1 MSTPDFNTMSS
12 PMASPPVDDQS
23 QPSLPSNSTALVPA
37 LPPTLMPV
45 DGEDFLP
52 EPGPWASALG
62 RQLILLF
69 LLGFGAMAVWPMRE
83 TVKAS
88 GVVRPTGE
96 NNVIQSEQGGT
107 LQRVLMRP
115 NQVVQP
121 GDLLAVFDSRS
132 AEAERKQ
139 LRDELATLERQEQQA
154 RAEQSSLDAQ
164 FTALNGITTSLT
176 ESSRRNVEQA
186 RASLNFENSEL
197 RRYRSLL
204 ESGAVPRSLV
214 DEKQAR
220 QIMGEAEVLKAM
232 QSVSEQRARGL
243 SELARLHQS
252 ASQARSSAD
261 ELSKQVAQ
269 RHARLVQVQRA
280 IDFATVRS
288 PIHGSVVSTNL
299 HHSGQVLQPGEVI
312 AVIAPLSQ
320 RYQAKL
326 QVPADSISHVQVGQQ
341 ATLKVSACPTSEFG
355 VMPAV
360 VRNLS
365 ADTVQTTVQ
374 AGSAMAAQVP
384 LFGRGTSAYEVVV
397 EPKYTSLKGRQG
409 NCQLRLGMEVSA
421 DIITRRTTVLAYF
434 VNKLRIGS

>member
-1 MSTPDFNTMSS
+1 
-12 PMASPPVDDQS
+12 
-23 QPSLPSNSTALVPA
+23 
-37 LPPTLMPV
+37 MPV

-52 EPGPWASALG
+52 GPGPWVSALG

-83 TVKAS
+83 TVRAF

-132 AEAERKQ
+132 VQAERQQ
-139 LRDELATLERQEQQA
+139 LRNELATLERQEQQA
-154 RAEQSSLDAQ
+154 RAEQRSLDAQ

-232 QSVSEQRARGL
+232 QGVSEQRARGL
-243 SELARLHQS
+243 SELARLNQS
-252 ASQARSSAD
+252 ASQSRSSAD

-280 IDFATVRS
+280 IDFATVKS
-288 PIHGSVVSTNL
+288 PIHGAVVSTNL
-299 HHSGQVLQPGEVI
+299 RHSGQVVQPGEVM
-312 AVIAPLSQ
+312 AVLAPLSQ
-320 RYQAKL
+320 HYQAKL
-326 QVPADSISHVQVGQQ
+326 QVPADSISHIQVGQQ
-341 ATLKVSACPTSEFG
+341 ATLKISACPTSEFG
-355 VMPAV
+355 VMSAV

-365 ADTVQTTVQ
+365 ADTVPAPVQ
-374 AGSAMAAQVP
+374 AGSAMAAQSP
-384 LFGRGTSAYEVVV
+384 LLGRGTSAYEVVV

-421 DIITRRTTVLAYF
+421 DIVTRRTTVFAYLM
-434 VNKLRIGS
+434 NKLRIGG

>member
-1 MSTPDFNTMSS
+1 MSTPDFNAMSS
-12 PMASPPVDDQS
+12 PMPSPPVDGES
-23 QPSLPSNSTALVPA
+23 QASLSPNSTALVAA

-52 EPGPWASALG
+52 GPGPWASALG

-83 TVKAS
+83 TVRAS

-132 AEAERKQ
+132 VQAERQQ
-139 LRDELATLERQEQQA
+139 LRDELATLERQAQQA
-154 RAEQSSLDAQ
+154 RAEQSSLDSQ

-197 RRYRSLL
+197 QRYRSLL

-243 SELARLHQS
+243 SELARLQQS

-269 RHARLVQVQRA
+269 RRARLLQVQRA

-288 PIHGSVVSTNL
+288 PIHGSVVTTNL
-299 HHSGQVLQPGEVI
+299 NHSGQVLQPGEVM
-312 AVIAPLSQ
+312 AVLAPLSQ

-326 QVPADSISHVQVGQQ
+326 QVPADSISHIKVGQY
-341 ATLKVSACPTSEFG
+341 ATLKISACPTSEFG

-365 ADTVQTTVQ
+365 ADTVPTAAQP
-374 AGSAMAAQVP
+374 GSAMAAQSP
-384 LFGRGTSAYEVVV
+384 LLGRGASAYEVVV
-397 EPKYTSLKGRQG
+397 EPKYTSLKGRLG
-409 NCQLRLGMEVSA
+409 NCQLRLGMEVNA
-421 DIITRRTTVLAYF
+421 DIVTRRTTVFAYLM
-434 VNKLRIGS
+434 NKLRIGA

>member
-1 MSTPDFNTMSS
+1 
-12 PMASPPVDDQS
+12 
-23 QPSLPSNSTALVPA
+23 
-37 LPPTLMPV
+37 
-45 DGEDFLP
+45 
-52 EPGPWASALG
+52 
-62 RQLILLF
+62 
-69 LLGFGAMAVWPMRE
+69 
-83 TVKAS
+83 
-88 GVVRPTGE
+88 
-96 NNVIQSEQGGT
+96 
-107 LQRVLMRP
+107 
-115 NQVVQP
+115 
-121 GDLLAVFDSRS
+121 LLAVFDSRS

>member
-1 MSTPDFNTMSS
+1 MTTPDFNAMASHTPSS
-12 PMASPPVDDQS
+12 PEDGDAK
-23 QPSLPSNSTALVPA
+23 PSLDPNSTALVAA
-37 LPPTLMPV
+37 LPPTLMAV
-45 DGEDFLP
+45 DEQDFLP
-52 EPGPWASALG
+52 APGPWTSSLG

-83 TVKAS
+83 TVRAL
-88 GVVRPTGE
+88 GVVRPIGE

-107 LQRVLMRP
+107 LQRVLMKP

-121 GDLLAVFDSRS
+121 GDLLAVLDSRS
-132 AEAERKQ
+132 LEAERQQ
-139 LRDELATLERQEQQA
+139 LRDELVTLERQALQA

-164 FTALNGITTSLT
+164 FSALNGITSSLT
-176 ESSRRNVEQA
+176 ESSRRNVDQA
-186 RASLNFENSEL
+186 KASLNFENSEL
-197 RRYRSLL
+197 QRYRSLL

-220 QIMGEAEVLKAM
+220 QIMGQAEVLKAM

-243 SELARLHQS
+243 SELARLRQS

-269 RHARLVQVQRA
+269 RRSRLVQVQRA

-299 HHSGQVLQPGEVI
+299 RHSGQVLQPGEVM

-326 QVPADSISHVQVGQQ
+326 QVPADSISNIQIGQQ
-341 ATLKVSACPTSEFG
+341 ATLKISACPTSEFG

-365 ADTVQTTVQ
+365 ADTVPQAVQ
-374 AGSAMAAQVP
+374 AGSAMAAQSP
-384 LFGRGTSAYEVVV
+384 FLGRSTSAYEVVV
-397 EPKYTSLKGRQG
+397 DPKYTSLKGRQG

-421 DIITRRTTVLAYF
+421 DIVTRRTTVFAYLM
-434 VNKLRIGS
+434 NKLRIGG

>member
-1 MSTPDFNTMSS
+1 MSTPDFNAMSS
-12 PMASPPVDDQS
+12 PMPSPPVDGES
-23 QPSLPSNSTALVPA
+23 QASLSPNSTALVAA

-52 EPGPWASALG
+52 GPGPWASALG

-83 TVKAS
+83 TVRAS

-107 LQRVLMRP
+107 LQRVLMKP

-121 GDLLAVFDSRS
+121 GDLLAVLDSRS
-132 AEAERKQ
+132 LEAERQQ
-139 LRDELATLERQEQQA
+139 LRDELATLERQALQA
-154 RAEQSSLDAQ
+154 RAEQRSLDAQ
-164 FTALNGITTSLT
+164 FSALNGITSSLT
-176 ESSRRNVEQA
+176 ESSRRNVDQA
-186 RASLNFENSEL
+186 KASLNFENSEL
-197 RRYRSLL
+197 QRYRSLL

-220 QIMGEAEVLKAM
+220 QIMGQAEVLKAM

-243 SELARLHQS
+243 SELARLRQS

-269 RHARLVQVQRA
+269 RRSRLVQVQRA

-299 HHSGQVLQPGEVI
+299 RHSGQVLQSGEVM

-326 QVPADSISHVQVGQQ
+326 QVPADSISNIRVGQQ
-341 ATLKVSACPTSEFG
+341 ATLKISACPTAEFG

-365 ADTVQTTVQ
+365 ADTVPVEVQ
-374 AGSAMAAQVP
+374 PGSAMASQSP
-384 LFGRGTSAYEVVV
+384 LMARGPLAYEVIV

-409 NCQLRLGMEVSA
+409 GCQLRLGMEVSA
-421 DIITRRTTVLAYF
+421 DIVTRRTTVFAFLM
-434 VNKLRIGS
+434 NKLRVGG

>member
-1 MSTPDFNTMSS
+1 MNTPDFNAMTS
-12 PMASPPVDDQS
+12 PTPPSPGNREAK
-23 QPSLPSNSTALVPA
+23 PSLDPNSTALVAA

-45 DGEDFLP
+45 DEQDFLP
-52 EPGPWASALG
+52 APGPWASALG

-69 LLGFGAMAVWPMRE
+69 LLGFGAMAVWPLRE
-83 TVKAS
+83 TVRAL

-115 NQVVQP
+115 NQIVQP

-132 AEAERKQ
+132 LEAERQQ
-139 LRDELATLERQEQQA
+139 LRDELATLERQELQA
-154 RAEQSSLDAQ
+154 RSEQSSLDDQ
-164 FTALNGITTSLT
+164 FSALNGITSSLT

-186 RASLNFENSEL
+186 RASLNFEKSEL
-197 RRYRSLL
+197 QRYQSLL
-204 ESGAVPRSLV
+204 DSGAVPRSLV

-220 QIMGEAEVLKAM
+220 KIMGQAELLKAM

-269 RHARLVQVQRA
+269 RRARLVQVQRA

-288 PIHGSVVSTNL
+288 PIHGSVVNTNL
-299 HHSGQVLQPGEVI
+299 HHSGQVLQPGEVM
-312 AVIAPLSQ
+312 AVLAPLSQ
-320 RYQAKL
+320 RYQVKL
-326 QVPADSISHVQVGQQ
+326 QVPADSISHIQVGQQ
-341 ATLKVSACPTSEFG
+341 ATLKISACPTAEFG
-355 VMPAV
+355 VMSAV

-365 ADTVQTTVQ
+365 ADTVPVGVPV
-374 AGSAMAAQVP
+374 GSAMAAQSPSSERGP
-384 LFGRGTSAYEVVV
+384 LAYDVVV

-409 NCQLRLGMEVSA
+409 SCQLRLGMEVNA
-421 DIITRRTTVLAYF
+421 NIVTRRTTVFAFLM
-434 VNKLRIGS
+434 NKLRVGG

>member
-1 MSTPDFNTMSS
+1 MSTPDSKEISS
-12 PMASPPVDDQS
+12 PLPSPPVDGES
-23 QPSLPSNSTALVPA
+23 QPSLSRNSTAIVTT

-52 EPGPWASALG
+52 GPGPWVSALG
-62 RQLILLF
+62 RQLIFLF

-83 TVKAS
+83 TVRAF

-132 AEAERKQ
+132 VQAERQQ

-154 RAEQSSLDAQ
+154 RAEQRSLDAQ

-252 ASQARSSAD
+252 TSQARSSAD

-280 IDFATVRS
+280 IDFATVKS
-288 PIHGSVVSTNL
+288 PIHGAVVSTNL
-299 HHSGQVLQPGEVI
+299 HHSGQVVQPGEVM

-326 QVPADSISHVQVGQQ
+326 QVPADSISHIQIGQQ
-341 ATLKVSACPTSEFG
+341 ATLKISACPTSEFG
-355 VMPAV
+355 VMAAV

-365 ADTVQTTVQ
+365 ADTVPAPVQ
-374 AGSAMAAQVP
+374 AGSAVAAQSP
-384 LFGRGTSAYEVVV
+384 LLGRGTSAYEVVV

-421 DIITRRTTVLAYF
+421 DIVTRRTTVFAYLM
-434 VNKLRIGS
+434 NKLRIGG

>member
-1 MSTPDFNTMSS
+1 MTTPDFNAMASHTPSS
-12 PMASPPVDDQS
+12 PEDGDAK
-23 QPSLPSNSTALVPA
+23 PSLDPNSTALVAA
-37 LPPTLMPV
+37 LPPTLMAV
-45 DGEDFLP
+45 DEQDFLP
-52 EPGPWASALG
+52 APGPWTSALG

-83 TVKAS
+83 TVRAL
-88 GVVRPTGE
+88 GVVRPIGE

-107 LQRVLMRP
+107 LQRVLMKP

-121 GDLLAVFDSRS
+121 GDLLAVLDSRS
-132 AEAERKQ
+132 LEAERQQ
-139 LRDELATLERQEQQA
+139 LRDELVTLERQALQA

-164 FTALNGITTSLT
+164 FSALNGITSSLT
-176 ESSRRNVEQA
+176 ESSRRNVDQA
-186 RASLNFENSEL
+186 KASLNFENSEL
-197 RRYRSLL
+197 QRYRSLL

-220 QIMGEAEVLKAM
+220 QIMGQAEVLKAM

-243 SELARLHQS
+243 SELARLRQS

-269 RHARLVQVQRA
+269 RRSRLVQVQRA

-299 HHSGQVLQPGEVI
+299 RHSGQVLQSGEVM

-326 QVPADSISHVQVGQQ
+326 QVPADSISNIRVGQQ
-341 ATLKVSACPTSEFG
+341 ATLKISACPTAEFG

-365 ADTVQTTVQ
+365 ADTVPVEVQ
-374 AGSAMAAQVP
+374 PGSAMASQSP
-384 LFGRGTSAYEVVV
+384 LMARGPLAYEVIV

-409 NCQLRLGMEVSA
+409 GCQLRLGMEVSA
-421 DIITRRTTVLAYF
+421 DIVTRRTTVFAFLM
-434 VNKLRIGS
+434 NKLRVGG